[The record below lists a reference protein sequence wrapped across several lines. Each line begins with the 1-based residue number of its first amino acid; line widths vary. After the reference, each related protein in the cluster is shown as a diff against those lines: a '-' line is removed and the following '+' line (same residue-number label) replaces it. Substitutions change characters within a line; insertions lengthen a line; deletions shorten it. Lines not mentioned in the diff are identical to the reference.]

1 MLRYRSIA
9 SLQRTVST
17 PPLVDF
23 RAPRIWIFLSSLQEA
38 FFSTLLSI
46 AAENNVQHHSAHFS
60 STRSRDGE
68 ISDATASLLSRLPV
82 LFGPYMS

>member
-1 MLRYRSIA
+1 MLRCRSIA

-38 FFSTLLSI
+38 FFSTFLAQTRALKNLRGKSPAFSVVLSPI
-46 AAENNVQHHSAHFS
+46 FFFYRS
-60 STRSRDGE
+60 SPRARFIVKQTGYD
-68 ISDATASLLSRLPV
+68 
-82 LFGPYMS
+82 